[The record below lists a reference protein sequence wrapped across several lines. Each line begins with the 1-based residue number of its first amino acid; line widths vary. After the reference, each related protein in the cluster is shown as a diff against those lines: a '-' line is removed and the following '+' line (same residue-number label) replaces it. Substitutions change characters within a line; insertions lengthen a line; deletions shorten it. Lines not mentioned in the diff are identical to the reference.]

1 MSRTAGRLGRIL
13 AMLAWVMAHEGATV
27 EEVCSRF
34 GYTPK
39 TLIDDL
45 DLVFVCG
52 LPGYGPG
59 ELMVAYVDG
68 DEVIIEM
75 ADYFSSAPSLTSD
88 QALRLLTAGLTAASI
103 SEPTPALAS
112 ALLKLQ
118 TALFPDGQETLA
130 MNMAEPPT
138 FRDLLSDAVASS
150 SVVRIK
156 YLSVG
161 KGEVSN
167 RAVEPLSVFSESGQ
181 WYLNAFCRL
190 ASDRRSFRID
200 RIESAEVME
209 ERFESPTELPPNR
222 VGYVPSE
229 DDITVQIILS
239 PPAFWVAEYYPVDVI
254 TRTSEHLTINF
265 SSSGASLIV
274 NLLLRLGANAV
285 LVGSPSIG
293 TRLEK
298 KRSEILQ
305 RYR

>member
-1 MSRTAGRLGRIL
+1 
-13 AMLAWVMAHEGATV
+13 
-27 EEVCSRF
+27 
-34 GYTPK
+34 
-39 TLIDDL
+39 
-45 DLVFVCG
+45 
-52 LPGYGPG
+52 
-59 ELMVAYVDG
+59 MVAYVDG

-156 YLSVG
+156 YLSVS

-167 RAVEPLSVFSESGQ
+167 RPVEPFSVFSESGQ